1 MDGRKYGIE
10 AEYALV
16 QPDGRFADFTNTS
29 YAEIRPL
36 LETLPDYGHPE
47 LRVGDAGIRVKNWYA
62 EGDERFDE
70 GGRSTGLAFKGIE
83 IRTPVCA
90 TIEESISSL
99 QALRAMLRHAL
110 EAQGWSF
117 LAIGFNPC
125 TAAYEP
131 AYAPWERDFHASHA
145 ANALPQI
152 STLSY
157 GPDFNFSCS
166 RDTPKALIESVR
178 RLTFYSP
185 FIVPFSFS
193 SPFLGGR
200 LWEGL
205 SYRTFRRTGP
215 RPAALAHLSG
225 AHDHPLAKEA
235 DPPSQHLR
243 IEFKAFDMLGNDRLL
258 AELFHLVVG
267 IARCDPRALPG
278 SADAPD
284 AALHRKAALTG
295 FEDDRIRE
303 GATAVLAAS
312 GSRHGFPLLREML
325 ATRRTPAHAMR
336 ERFAQTGSL
345 FAAEAQ
351 PENASAGTE

>member
-10 AEYALV
+10 AEYALLR
-16 QPDGRFADFTNTS
+16 PNGRFADFTNTS

-70 GGRSTGLAFKGIE
+70 NGRSTGLAFKGIE

-90 TIEESISSL
+90 SIEESIGSL
-99 QALRAMLRHAL
+99 DTLRALLRDTLHAH
-110 EAQGWSF
+110 GWSF

-125 TAAYEP
+125 TAAYAP

-145 ANALPQI
+145 ANALPEV

-166 RDTPKALIESVR
+166 RDTPEAVIESVR

-193 SPFLGGR
+193 SPIVGGR
-200 LWEGL
+200 LWEGH

-215 RPAALAHLSG
+215 RPAALAHLAG
-225 AHDHPLAKEA
+225 AIDHPLAKQA

-243 IEFKAFDMLGNDRLL
+243 IEFKAFDMVGDDRLL
-258 AELFHLVVG
+258 AELFDLVVG
-267 IARCDPRALPG
+267 IARSDSRDLPG
-278 SADAPD
+278 TADAPD

-295 FEDDRIRE
+295 FEDDAIRE
-303 GATAVLAAS
+303 GAAAVLAAS
-312 GSRHGFPLLREML
+312 GSRHSFPLLREML

-336 ERFAQTGSL
+336 ERFLRTGL
-345 FAAEAQ
+345 PFGPLDAEWI
-351 PENASAGTE
+351 S